1 MNILIKNNI
10 ITFFDN
16 LYKSYIINFLVTQY
30 INLKTY
36 IWFIFDSLIVF
47 ILIDILK
54 KEIEKKIGK
63 KVTNRGDCEL
73 VSNVI
78 LETLE
83 VEISYSTIRRLYGL
97 INETKPNKKTLN
109 TLAKFV
115 GYKNYIHFSQNYSYK
130 QKIDLTDIIYKTVSE
145 NDSEDII
152 NLVNK
157 TKKSSEDF
165 VSMIIILIRE
175 LWHNENYD
183 LINRIFRL
191 KALNFNSF
199 SYYEVLKIGNS
210 IGLLIRKKSKIDPI
224 FLNNINFLECV
235 LLIFVDYSSL
245 NKYYGDS
252 LKIIKK
258 NNFKYDITLFSLALL
273 EFRNFLNNK
282 NVNKITFKVSKTKRL
297 HPILSGRL
305 LSLKLLSAD
314 PNKRLKILHTQHK
327 SLLTKGNIIDYY
339 YELFTTSILLK
350 NIEIMSFL
358 ISLITLKVE
367 FYYQKAHLNSFYLM
381 SLFYYKLTGDIKN
394 ETKFLKSFKLSD
406 CRDSYKE
413 FISLIHL
420 IYLYNSTATSA
431 NKKKIKIKYLSLS
444 EKLNYSY
451 FSEDLLL
458 NYFD

>member
-1 MNILIKNNI
+1 M
-10 ITFFDN
+10 
-16 LYKSYIINFLVTQY
+16 
-30 INLKTY
+30 
-36 IWFIFDSLIVF
+36 
-47 ILIDILK
+47 IDILK
-54 KEIEKKIGK
+54 KEIEKKMGK
-63 KVTNRGDCEL
+63 KITNRGDCEL

-83 VEISYSTIRRLYGL
+83 EEISYSTIRRLYGL
-97 INETKPNKKTLN
+97 VNETKPNNKTLN
-109 TLAKFV
+109 TLSKFI

-145 NDSEDII
+145 NDSEEIF

-157 TKKSSEDF
+157 TKNSSEDF
-165 VSMIIILIRE
+165 ISMVIILIRE
-175 LWHNENYD
+175 LWHNENYN
-183 LINRIFRL
+183 LINKIFRL

-199 SYYEVLKIGNS
+199 SYYEVLKLGNS
-210 IGLLIRKKSKIDPI
+210 IGLLIRKKSKLEPI

-235 LLIFVDYSSL
+235 FLIFVDYSSL

-258 NNFKYDITLFSLALL
+258 NNIKYDIAVFSLALL

-282 NVNKITFKVSKTKRL
+282 NVNKITFKASKTKPL

-314 PNKRLKILHTQHK
+314 PKKRLGILDTHHT
-327 SLLTKGNIIDYY
+327 SLLIKGNITSHY

-350 NIEIMSFL
+350 NIEIMSFI
-358 ISLITLKVE
+358 ISRITLKVE
-367 FYYQKAHLNSFYLM
+367 FYYQKTHLNSFFLM
-381 SLFYYKLTGDIKN
+381 CLFYYKLTGDLEN
-394 ETKFLKSFKLSD
+394 ETKFIKSFKLSE

-420 IYLYNSTATSA
+420 IYLYNSTTTNS
-431 NKKKIKIKYLSLS
+431 NKKKIKIRYQSLS
-444 EKLNYSY
+444 KKLNYSY
-451 FSEDLLL
+451 FSEDFLLK
-458 NYFD
+458 YFD